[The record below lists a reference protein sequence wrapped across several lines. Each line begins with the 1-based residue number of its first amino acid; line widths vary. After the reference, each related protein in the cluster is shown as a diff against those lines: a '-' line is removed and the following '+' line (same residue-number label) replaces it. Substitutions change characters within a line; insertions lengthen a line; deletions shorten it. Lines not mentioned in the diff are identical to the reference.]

1 MKMSDKVVKVEFLSS
16 MSHEVRT
23 ILNTI
28 VGLSEDIGGYE
39 DIPEEI
45 REDAEDLVTASK
57 KLLELME
64 NIIDFSKIES
74 DEMEIVEV
82 PYKPLEV
89 FKELAKANEMN
100 ILDKPIDFHT
110 NIAPDLPYELIG
122 DEKHIREVVDNLL
135 TNAIKYTDGGDIWFD
150 VKSINEDD
158 NCNLIVSVRD
168 TGRGMTPEELDKLFA
183 KIERLNIE
191 RNTTTE
197 GIGLGLAITKR
208 LVELMG
214 GNINVESTYG
224 EGSNFVFSVP
234 QKIKLME
241 EPDLTRTQR
250 LRLEQIRFDEGYGY
264 KKVLIVDDNTLNIK
278 VVRRILEQFDL
289 IIDECYN
296 GEECLDIVAQN
307 NDYDLIFMD
316 IMMPKMSGE
325 ETLRRLHEIEGFN
338 TPVIALTADAVE
350 GAEQKYE
357 SEGFA
362 DYIVKPFSK
371 MQIEEKL
378 DMIFKQ
384 EDLLEEDNKK
394 EREPVGD
401 LYDDDEW
408 GEGYE

>member
-1 MKMSDKVVKVEFLSS
+1 
-16 MSHEVRT
+16 
-23 ILNTI
+23 
-28 VGLSEDIGGYE
+28 
-39 DIPEEI
+39 
-45 REDAEDLVTASK
+45 
-57 KLLELME
+57 
-64 NIIDFSKIES
+64 
-74 DEMEIVEV
+74 
-82 PYKPLEV
+82 
-89 FKELAKANEMN
+89 
-100 ILDKPIDFHT
+100 
-110 NIAPDLPYELIG
+110 
-122 DEKHIREVVDNLL
+122 
-135 TNAIKYTDGGDIWFD
+135 
-150 VKSINEDD
+150 
-158 NCNLIVSVRD
+158 
-168 TGRGMTPEELDKLFA
+168 
-183 KIERLNIE
+183 
-191 RNTTTE
+191 
-197 GIGLGLAITKR
+197 
-208 LVELMG
+208 MG